1 MSDRL
6 AARPP
11 IISGLT
17 YIRLLGS
24 GGFADVYLYQQE
36 LPRRHVAVKV
46 LRQKIMD
53 PEVQRAFVR
62 ETNVTAQLGSH
73 PSILTVFEAGLSAD
87 GRAYLISELCEPVP
101 ARNWRTDRLPL
112 DRVLEIGVNMASALE
127 TVHRA
132 GQLHRDIKPSNI
144 LTTAFG
150 QAVLADFGVASV
162 IEADPVNEEHA
173 MSLPWSSPEVVS
185 LSTTGTVSAE
195 VWALGATLYSLIAGR
210 SPFENVDGRFNS
222 TDDLKKRITKA
233 IIPPLGVAGVPQVV
247 ESVLFKAMAKTPE
260 DRFASMQEFAMEL
273 NELQGSLGLRNT
285 PLAFPIS
292 NSVNIPTI
300 DSDDVAVLSGSVVA
314 VESSRRKRK
323 VSAPAYKRL
332 DSEVV
337 VSRVKRINPI
347 TLVLTLAA
355 AAGFIV
361 ALIVIFSVGS

>member
-1 MSDRL
+1 MTDRL
-6 AARPP
+6 AAKPP

-36 LPRRHVAVKV
+36 LPRRNVAVKV

-87 GRAYLISELCEPVP
+87 GRAYLISELCDPVP

-162 IEADPVNEEHA
+162 IEADPVKAEHA
-173 MSLPWSSPEVVS
+173 MSLPWSSPEIVS
-185 LSTTGTVSAE
+185 LNTTGSVSAE
-195 VWALGATLYSLIAGR
+195 IWSLGATLYSLIAGR
-210 SPFENVDGRFNS
+210 SPFENADGRFNS

-233 IIPPLGVAGVPQVV
+233 IIPALGVAGVPQVV
-247 ESVLFKAMAKTPE
+247 ESVLFKAMAKAPL

-273 NELQGSLGLRNT
+273 NELQASLGLRST

-292 NSVNIPTI
+292 TSANTPTI
-300 DSDDVAVLSGSVVA
+300 DSADGAVLSGSVVA
-314 VESSRRKRK
+314 IESSRRKRNAATP
-323 VSAPAYKRL
+323 VYKRL
-332 DSEVV
+332 DSDVV
-337 VSRVKRINPI
+337 VARVRKINPI
-347 TLVLTLAA
+347 SLVLLLAA
-355 AAGFIV
+355 SVGFIV
-361 ALIVIFSVGS
+361 ALIIIFSFGS